1 MNVLQWL
8 TMLNPPACGRSSYVR
23 RRQSLVV
30 LLTDRGKTMCAT
42 SIYHSS
48 ASHVKPRRR
57 ANLPLLPSPTGGQ
70 PANKCT
76 PPPPKKKKTFE
87 QYEASRRILTWSL
100 INKYCFPTDVP
111 LLFFAQVYVQFHIW
125 SGRMTV
131 KDEPRGKKRRWK
143 TFDSIYSIQNVKGC
157 NSYKHSSKAEFVL
170 LQIRL

>member
-1 MNVLQWL
+1 MNVLQCL

-70 PANKCT
+70 PASKCS
-76 PPPPKKKKTFE
+76 KKKKKRKKKERTFE
-87 QYEASRRILTWSL
+87 QYEASRRILTWLL
-100 INKYCFPTDVP
+100 INMYCFPTDVP
-111 LLFFAQVYVQFHIW
+111 LLFSAQV
-125 SGRMTV
+125 
-131 KDEPRGKKRRWK
+131 
-143 TFDSIYSIQNVKGC
+143 IYSSTYGEVG
-157 NSYKHSSKAEFVL
+157 
-170 LQIRL
+170 RP